1 MSTKDVNAENPTE
14 APPTDCPVVLP
25 DGWTYSD
32 EHDPRF
38 EHEETG
44 LTVTL
49 SKQYGQSARHDDYRW
64 TGTIRVAEDRV
75 GEPLTWGGR
84 NDRDEL
90 LAVAAKFAAGTL
102 DGAYDPANHEPDGA
116 WEWERPRW
124 PSVLGYD
131 NEFADIRE
139 WRAD

>member
-1 MSTKDVNAENPTE
+1 MSTKNVNSENATE

-32 EHDPRF
+32 EHGPRF

-44 LTVTL
+44 LTVTI
-49 SKQYGQSARHDDYRW
+49 SKQYGQSARHDDYTW
-64 TGTIRVAEDRV
+64 AGTIRAGEDGL

-84 NDRDEL
+84 PVREEL
-90 LAVAAKFAAGTL
+90 LAVAAKFCAGTP
-102 DGAYDPANHEPDGA
+102 DGEYDPSEHEPEGS

-124 PSVLGYD
+124 PAALGYD
-131 NEFADIRE
+131 DFFASIDN